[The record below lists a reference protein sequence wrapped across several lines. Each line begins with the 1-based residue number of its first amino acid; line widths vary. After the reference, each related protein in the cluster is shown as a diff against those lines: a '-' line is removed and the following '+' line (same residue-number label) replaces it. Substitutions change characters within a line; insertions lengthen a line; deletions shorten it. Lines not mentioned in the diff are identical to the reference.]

1 MTDLLQAL
9 NAIRQALDLAANV
22 EWFVAHNVEIVFD
35 ALRTF
40 IFRTSNPTTPNAP
53 FTTVGPIQTFA
64 PLVQVA
70 ADSALTAILTWAA
83 FRMLWGQTTLRSQ
96 LVLRLL
102 LPRLLLA
109 TLLINFAVPFVQL
122 AIDFGNALSDGVML
136 ATRAQILAD
145 VGEFSGD
152 GWFAGLQGV
161 TLIVLFASYGVLAFA
176 YVVRYALLVV
186 LTILAPVAALLFVLP
201 ETQRYGR
208 EWVSLF
214 VTTLLMQPLQ
224 LLILAVGF
232 ALDRSSGVS
241 VRHVFALAAV
251 FITFKVP
258 GALRS
263 ATLAGS
269 KASGFARRHIT
280 HAVHAA
286 ARA

>member
-224 LLILAVGF
+224 LLILAVG
-232 ALDRSSGVS
+232 LQLEMTGDTIW
-241 VRHVFALAAV
+241 RHGFALASLWLCY
-251 FITFKVP
+251 KVP
-258 GALRS
+258 GALHS
-263 ATLAGS
+263 ASTIGTH
-269 KASGFARRHIT
+269 ASGMAKRRVMHL
-280 HAVHAA
+280 VHAA
-286 ARA
+286 ARL